1 MAILPIDLQ
10 AILLRMDSVS
20 KTQHRQQEGVIAA
33 QIQKGVELAEIA
45 QIESNRV
52 NELKP
57 HPDENTKIED
67 KEKEKETGSGEK
79 KNRENSGKSKKK
91 ENFSDPYKGNIIDT
105 KR

>member
-33 QIQKGVELAEIA
+33 QIQKGVEMAEIA

-67 KEKEKETGSGEK
+67 KEKEKKTGSGKKRIERIPEK
-79 KNRENSGKSKKK
+79 ARRKKISVIPIK
-91 ENFSDPYKGNIIDT
+91 VT
-105 KR
+105 L

>member
-10 AILLRMDSVS
+10 AILVRMDSVS
-20 KTQHRQQEGVIAA
+20 KTQHRQQEGVVAA

-67 KEKEKETGSGEK
+67 KEKEKKTGSG
-79 KNRENSGKSKKK
+79 KKK
-91 ENFSDPYKGNIIDT
+91 KRGNTGKNKKDEEFSDPYKGNIIDI

>member
-33 QIQKGVELAEIA
+33 QIQKGVEMAEIT

-57 HPDENTKIED
+57 HPDENTKIDD
-67 KEKEKETGSGEK
+67 KEKEKKTGSEEK
-79 KNRENSGKSKKK
+79 KNRETSGKSRKKISVIPIK
-91 ENFSDPYKGNIIDT
+91 ET
-105 KR
+105 L